1 MICDYFKHKT
11 NCTSEMTGRPSI
23 LGLYKYKFAFTLD
36 DCSLEAGI
44 MQMISIQQEYFCLIH
59 LNIFNCI
66 IHYTIIHF
74 SVFENAFRSV
84 FELELYLYL
93 KMHQNLYLSWICI
106 CIENVIIFVFELKLY
121 LYLNAPGRG
130 RMIWQVLQF

>member
-1 MICDYFKHKT
+1 M
-11 NCTSEMTGRPSI
+11 P
-23 LGLYKYKFAFTLD
+23 L
-36 DCSLEAGI
+36 
-44 MQMISIQQEYFCLIH
+44 
-59 LNIFNCI
+59 
-66 IHYTIIHF
+66 HF
-74 SVFENAFRSV
+74 FVFENEFRLV

-93 KMHQNLYLSWICI
+93 KMYQDLYLSWICI